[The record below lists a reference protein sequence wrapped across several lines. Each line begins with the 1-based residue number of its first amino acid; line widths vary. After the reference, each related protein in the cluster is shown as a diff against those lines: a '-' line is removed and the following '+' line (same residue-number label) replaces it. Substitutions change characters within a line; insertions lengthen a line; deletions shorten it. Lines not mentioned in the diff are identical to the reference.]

1 MEIKKMKIKLKSI
14 GKTIKGKKIKY
25 KNLIKF
31 IVDEDYDETNN
42 NGFDSIVGD
51 LMMKYGSRKIWSEL
65 TYSLGTGKF
74 SDMKS
79 KLRRLYDE
87 LINSYL
93 DFINYVRRNTERNIA
108 KLLSTDYERLST
120 LIDELRYKDFIL
132 NTRELIKY
140 KIYYLNPNDYGIA
153 PKKYSVVMNVELD
166 PLKMVV
172 NTVNTED
179 ELILSKLIEK
189 LNLNVIYNRLLSFSI
204 FFKKHIS
211 SISQLFDEIIYSIY
225 NEIMVFDVF
234 QENLVLYVPNSNF
247 NYFFGLNYTNNMI
260 EDNSHYIFL
269 DKNELKIH
277 IDLKE
282 YIESYVHTLLYVL
295 KNEYPDYLKPDE
307 VDTIDYMEM
316 VLF

>member
-1 MEIKKMKIKLKSI
+1 M
-14 GKTIKGKKIKY
+14 
-25 KNLIKF
+25 
-31 IVDEDYDETNN
+31 V
-42 NGFDSIVGD
+42 VH
-51 LMMKYGSRKIWSEL
+51 
-65 TYSLGTGKF
+65 
-74 SDMKS
+74 
-79 KLRRLYDE
+79 
-87 LINSYL
+87 
-93 DFINYVRRNTERNIA
+93 
-108 KLLSTDYERLST
+108 
-120 LIDELRYKDFIL
+120 
-132 NTRELIKY
+132 
-140 KIYYLNPNDYGIA
+140 YLNPNDYGIA

-189 LNLNVIYNRLLSFSI
+189 LNLNVTYNCLLSFSI